1 MNIKFK
7 SVHIH
12 HFLSMDDAEIN
23 LENRGYCLVNGINN
37 NPKDAAK
44 SNGSGKSSIWNAICY
59 ALTGETTQGL
69 KSNLPNLYF
78 NDGCWVELLFSV
90 DKDKFKIIRSK
101 EDKKLGTDLK
111 VFINDKDESGK
122 GIRESQEILN
132 KFLPDITT
140 YLIGSVIILG
150 QGLPQKFSSNS
161 PSGRKEVLEKLS
173 KSDFMIEDLK
183 NRINKRICLLTDKLR
198 KEEDELL
205 TYNTQLKLLT
215 TQQLTAK
222 YDLDNLLAKPVNE
235 QDINNKNEMINKL
248 NAIIQDNNI
257 NLNSLTNDYSNLNNK
272 MLIALGNKSD
282 KLMSLQKQYNEHI
295 QTFAEQKAILNTNIN
310 NLNKKIIELKSITDI
325 CPTCHQKI
333 SGITKPDTTLQ
344 EKELLNYKALLDNLN
359 FNIDADNKEY
369 NLVINKIENDFTKD
383 NHINQNKIV
392 ELKNAID
399 NITSNIN
406 IKQTELSKATIELNN
421 LNNIK
426 NNYNNKLND
435 LNNKLNNINKDIEE
449 IKYKQNIKNQDKNNT
464 QVHIEVINKMNT
476 LIKRDFRGF
485 LLTNVINFIQIKSKE
500 YCKYV
505 FNTDE
510 INFKLDGN
518 NINIE
523 FCNKLYENL
532 SGGEKQKVDLI
543 VQFAIR
549 DMMCQY
555 LNFSANILVLDEIT
569 DNLDSIGCDKVLN
582 LINKEL
588 TDIES
593 IFIISHR
600 SDELSIPYDNIITVV
615 KNENSVS
622 SM

>member
-59 ALTGETTQGL
+59 ALTGETIQGL

-132 KFLPDITT
+132 KSIPDITT
-140 YLIGSVIILG
+140 DLIGSVIILG

-183 NRINKRICLLTDKLR
+183 NRISKRITLLTNKLR

-222 YDLDNLLAKPVNE
+222 YDLDNLLTKPVNE
-235 QDINNKNEMINKL
+235 QDINNKNEIINKL
-248 NAIIQDNNI
+248 NIIIQDNNVH
-257 NLNSLTNDYSNLNNK
+257 LNSLNNTYSDLNSK

-282 KLMSLQKQYNEHI
+282 KLLSLQKQYNKHI
-295 QTFAEQKAILNTNIN
+295 QTFAEQKATLNTNIN

-333 SGITKPDTTLQ
+333 SGVIKPDTTLQ
-344 EKELLNYKALLDNLN
+344 EKELLNHKKLLNDLN

-369 NLVINKIENDFTKD
+369 ELIINKIENDFTKD
-383 NHINQNKIV
+383 NYINQNKIA
-392 ELKNAID
+392 ELKNEID

-406 IKQTELSKATIELNN
+406 IKQMELSKTTIELNN

-435 LNNKLNNINKDIEE
+435 FSNKLNNINKDIEE
-449 IKYKQNIKNQDKNNT
+449 IKHKQNTKNQDKNNT
-464 QVHIEVINKMNT
+464 QTHIEIINKMNT

-523 FCNKLYENL
+523 FCGKLYENL

-543 VQFAIR
+543 LQFAIR

-615 KNENSVS
+615 KNEDSVS
-622 SM
+622 SI

>member
-59 ALTGETTQGL
+59 ALTGETIQGL

-132 KFLPDITT
+132 KSIPDITT
-140 YLIGSVIILG
+140 DLIGSVIILG

-183 NRINKRICLLTDKLR
+183 NRISKRITLLTNKLR

-222 YDLDNLLAKPVNE
+222 YDLDNLLTKPVNE
-235 QDINNKNEMINKL
+235 QDINNKNEIINKL
-248 NAIIQDNNI
+248 NIIIQDNNVH
-257 NLNSLTNDYSNLNNK
+257 LNSLNNTYSDLNSK

-282 KLMSLQKQYNEHI
+282 KLLSLQKQYNKHI
-295 QTFAEQKAILNTNIN
+295 QTFAEQKATLNTNIN

-333 SGITKPDTTLQ
+333 SGVIKPDTTLQ
-344 EKELLNYKALLDNLN
+344 EKELLNHKKLLNDLN
-359 FNIDADNKEY
+359 FNIDVDNKEY
-369 NLVINKIENDFTKD
+369 ELIINKIENDFTKD
-383 NHINQNKIV
+383 NYINQNKIA
-392 ELKNAID
+392 ELKNEID

-406 IKQTELSKATIELNN
+406 IKQMEISKTTIELNN

-435 LNNKLNNINKDIEE
+435 FSNKLNNINKDIEE
-449 IKYKQNIKNQDKNNT
+449 IKHKQNTKNQDKNNT
-464 QVHIEVINKMNT
+464 QTHIEVINKMNT

-523 FCNKLYENL
+523 FCGKLYENL

-543 VQFAIR
+543 LQFAIR

-615 KNENSVS
+615 KNEDSVS
-622 SM
+622 SI

>member
-59 ALTGETTQGL
+59 ALTGETIQGL

-132 KFLPDITT
+132 KFIPDITT
-140 YLIGSVIILG
+140 DLIGSVIILG

-183 NRINKRICLLTDKLR
+183 NRISKRITLLTNKLR

-222 YDLDNLLAKPVNE
+222 YDLDNLLTKPVNE
-235 QDINNKNEMINKL
+235 QDINNKNEIINKL
-248 NAIIQDNNI
+248 NIIIQDNNVH
-257 NLNSLTNDYSNLNNK
+257 LNSLNNTYSDLNSK

-282 KLMSLQKQYNEHI
+282 KLLSLQKQYNKHI
-295 QTFAEQKAILNTNIN
+295 QTFTEQKATLNTNIN

-333 SGITKPDTTLQ
+333 SGVIKPDTTLQ
-344 EKELLNYKALLDNLN
+344 EKELLNYKKLLNDLN

-369 NLVINKIENDFTKD
+369 ELIINKIENDFTKD
-383 NHINQNKIV
+383 NYINQNKIA
-392 ELKNAID
+392 ELKNEID

-406 IKQTELSKATIELNN
+406 IKQMEISKTTIELNN

-435 LNNKLNNINKDIEE
+435 FSNKLNNINKDIEE
-449 IKYKQNIKNQDKNNT
+449 IKHKQNTKNQDKNNT
-464 QVHIEVINKMNT
+464 QTHIEVINKMNT

-523 FCNKLYENL
+523 FCGKLYENL

-543 VQFAIR
+543 LQFAIR

-615 KNENSVS
+615 KNEDSVS
-622 SM
+622 SI

>member
-59 ALTGETTQGL
+59 ALTGETIQGL

-132 KFLPDITT
+132 KSIPDITT
-140 YLIGSVIILG
+140 DLIGSVIILG

-183 NRINKRICLLTDKLR
+183 NRISKRITLLTNKLR

-222 YDLDNLLAKPVNE
+222 YDLDNLLTKPVNE
-235 QDINNKNEMINKL
+235 QDINNKNEIINKL
-248 NAIIQDNNI
+248 NIIIQDNNVH
-257 NLNSLTNDYSNLNNK
+257 LNSLNNTYSDLNSK
-272 MLIALGNKSD
+272 MLIALSNKSD
-282 KLMSLQKQYNEHI
+282 KLLSLQKQYNKHI
-295 QTFAEQKAILNTNIN
+295 QTFAEQKATLNTNIN

-333 SGITKPDTTLQ
+333 SGVIKPDTTLQ
-344 EKELLNYKALLDNLN
+344 EKELLNYKKLLNDLN
-359 FNIDADNKEY
+359 FNIDVDNKEY
-369 NLVINKIENDFTKD
+369 ELIINKIENDFTKD
-383 NHINQNKIV
+383 NYINQNKIA
-392 ELKNAID
+392 ELKNEID

-406 IKQTELSKATIELNN
+406 IKQMELSKTTIELNN

-435 LNNKLNNINKDIEE
+435 FSNKLNNINKDIEE
-449 IKYKQNIKNQDKNNT
+449 IKHKQNTKNQDKNNT
-464 QVHIEVINKMNT
+464 QTHIEVINKMNT

-523 FCNKLYENL
+523 FCGKLYENL

-543 VQFAIR
+543 LQFAIR

-615 KNENSVS
+615 KNEDSVS
-622 SM
+622 SI

>member
-59 ALTGETTQGL
+59 ALTGETIQGL

-132 KFLPDITT
+132 KSIPDITT
-140 YLIGSVIILG
+140 DLIGSVIILG

-183 NRINKRICLLTDKLR
+183 NRISKRITLLTNKLR

-222 YDLDNLLAKPVNE
+222 YDLDNLLTKPVNE
-235 QDINNKNEMINKL
+235 QDINNKNEIINKL
-248 NAIIQDNNI
+248 NIIIQDNNVH
-257 NLNSLTNDYSNLNNK
+257 LNSLNNTYSDLNSK

-282 KLMSLQKQYNEHI
+282 KLLSLQKQYNKHI
-295 QTFAEQKAILNTNIN
+295 QTFAEQKATLNTNIN

-333 SGITKPDTTLQ
+333 SGVIKPDTTLQ
-344 EKELLNYKALLDNLN
+344 EKELLNYKKLLNDLN
-359 FNIDADNKEY
+359 FNIDVDNKEY
-369 NLVINKIENDFTKD
+369 ELIINKIENDFTKD
-383 NHINQNKIV
+383 NYINQNKIA
-392 ELKNAID
+392 ELKNEID

-406 IKQTELSKATIELNN
+406 IKQMELSKTTIELNN

-435 LNNKLNNINKDIEE
+435 FSNKLNNINKDIEE
-449 IKYKQNIKNQDKNNT
+449 IKHKQNTKNQDKNNT
-464 QVHIEVINKMNT
+464 QTHIEVINKMNT

-523 FCNKLYENL
+523 FCGKLYENL

-543 VQFAIR
+543 LQFAIR

-615 KNENSVS
+615 KNEDSVS
-622 SM
+622 SI